1 MIKMLCFLALGVV
14 LCRAD
19 SASDKF
25 DLSLASAALKGSSIE
40 FTLKIV
46 NQSAN
51 PVKVDLA
58 SDVAILK
65 ADRKA
70 DALRIIGVKTRSGIY
85 KARFAILVPGDKM
98 IFLPSNTSRVFA
110 PSTIAPGATLEL
122 TRSMA
127 VDPGFLMKDLT
138 ISTYEVLA
146 SLTSENETSHSPQST
161 APSPTYKI
169 TKTADD
175 KLALTP
181 E

>member
-1 MIKMLCFLALGVV
+1 MIKTLCFLALGVV
-14 LCRAD
+14 LCHAD

-46 NQSAN
+46 NQSAD
-51 PVKVDLA
+51 PVKIDLA
-58 SDVAILK
+58 SDVLILK

-70 DALRIIGVKTRSGIY
+70 DALHTIGVKTRPGIY
-85 KARFAILVPGDKM
+85 KARFVIIVPGDKM
-98 IFLPSNTSRVFA
+98 IFLPTNTSRVFA
-110 PSTIAPGATLEL
+110 PATVAPGATLEL

-127 VDPGFLMKDLT
+127 VDPAFLMKDLEA
-138 ISTYEVLA
+138 STYEILA
-146 SLTSENETSHSPQST
+146 SLTSEKETDHSSQST
-161 APSPTYKI
+161 APSPTYKMS
-169 TKTADD
+169 KTPDG